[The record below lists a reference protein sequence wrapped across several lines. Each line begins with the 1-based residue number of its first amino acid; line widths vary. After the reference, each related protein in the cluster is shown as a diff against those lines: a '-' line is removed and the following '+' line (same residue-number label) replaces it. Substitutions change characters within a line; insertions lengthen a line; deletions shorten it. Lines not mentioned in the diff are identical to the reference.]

1 MIELSNDDLLF
12 IKTLSTENLIEL
24 INIYN
29 DIITIYNSIAI
40 NNL

>member
-1 MIELSNDDLLF
+1 MIELSNYDLLF